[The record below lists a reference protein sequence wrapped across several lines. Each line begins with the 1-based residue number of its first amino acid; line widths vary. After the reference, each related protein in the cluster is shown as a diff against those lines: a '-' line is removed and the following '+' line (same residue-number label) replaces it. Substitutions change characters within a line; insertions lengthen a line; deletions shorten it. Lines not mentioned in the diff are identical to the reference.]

1 VSRWIGGEAV
11 LKEISLG
18 IGLAAVIFLAVSG
31 YDVIP
36 IIFMGLAAGA
46 LFFITRSRGMI
57 GKTFSAAPPA
67 RATKVEFSDIGGQA
81 TAINELKEALDFIK
95 NHDQIIKMGIRP
107 IKGILLT
114 GPPGTGK
121 TLMAK
126 AAAGYTESVF
136 IACSGSEFIELYAGV
151 GAQRVRQLFQ
161 TARDSAIKQKKDSAI
176 IFIDEID
183 ILGGKRGQ
191 NASHHEYD
199 QTLNQLLVEMDGLK
213 VNDRVRVLVMAATNR
228 VDMLDPALLRPGRFD
243 RQVKVDLADK
253 AGRLEILKLHC
264 RNKPLAAD
272 VDLEEIAKQTFGFSG
287 AHLESLANEGAIL
300 AMREGC
306 TEISNRHLLEAID
319 KVMMGEKLDR
329 RPARKELERVAVHEV
344 GHALLSEKVRPGSVS
359 MLTIMPRGQALGY
372 MRQVPENDTYLH
384 TRGYL
389 ENQIQVLLA
398 GSIAEEVV
406 LGDRS
411 TGAGNDFE
419 QAVKTAGQIIRSG
432 MSELG
437 VVDPDILPADLR
449 YRVISGIIKTQEQKV
464 KEFLLKMK
472 DAIGQIVHVLL
483 VEEKITGEYFRTI
496 TKKFLPVQQGHT
508 DQ

>member
-1 VSRWIGGEAV
+1 
-11 LKEISLG
+11 
-18 IGLAAVIFLAVSG
+18 
-31 YDVIP
+31 
-36 IIFMGLAAGA
+36 
-46 LFFITRSRGMI
+46 
-57 GKTFSAAPPA
+57 
-67 RATKVEFSDIGGQA
+67 
-81 TAINELKEALDFIK
+81 
-95 NHDQIIKMGIRP
+95 
-107 IKGILLT
+107 
-114 GPPGTGK
+114 
-121 TLMAK
+121 
-126 AAAGYTESVF
+126 
-136 IACSGSEFIELYAGV
+136 
-151 GAQRVRQLFQ
+151 
-161 TARDSAIKQKKDSAI
+161 
-176 IFIDEID
+176 
-183 ILGGKRGQ
+183 
-191 NASHHEYD
+191 
-199 QTLNQLLVEMDGLK
+199 
-213 VNDRVRVLVMAATNR
+213 
-228 VDMLDPALLRPGRFD
+228 
-243 RQVKVDLADK
+243 
-253 AGRLEILKLHC
+253 
-264 RNKPLAAD
+264 
-272 VDLEEIAKQTFGFSG
+272 
-287 AHLESLANEGAIL
+287 
-300 AMREGC
+300 
-306 TEISNRHLLEAID
+306 
-319 KVMMGEKLDR
+319 
-329 RPARKELERVAVHEV
+329 
-344 GHALLSEKVRPGSVS
+344 